1 MRTCESCSQSEANPP
16 SKVKYSRARSPN
28 LEEIEVIGSPM
39 FFYRYPTMRKKAVSP
54 VGPHLSDNFD
64 RSRVQETQ
72 LPPKHPEAY
81 YWSYTIQLPR
91 PPQGL
96 LTP

>member
-1 MRTCESCSQSEANPP
+1 MIKSFRTKIACALVNRMVSQRPSLPP
-16 SKVKYSRARSPN
+16 SKVKYSRARSPD

-64 RSRVQETQ
+64 HSRVLETQ
-72 LPPKHPEAY
+72 LPPKHPEAHY
-81 YWSYTIQLPR
+81 
-91 PPQGL
+91 
-96 LTP
+96 